1 MKSLNK
7 SMVFLQVQSRAKI
20 LLPSLFIP
28 ACVNKCRFLSEV
40 VKFGSMSPLFQRTS
54 HQFCWVEN

>member
-7 SMVFLQVQSRAKI
+7 SMVFLQVHSRAKI

-28 ACVNKCRFLSEV
+28 ARVNKCRFLSEV